1 MGIFL
6 DHRVTRNLVRE
17 HAKQARRFLN
27 LFAYTGTATCYAAD
41 GGVEETV
48 TVDLSNTY
56 LDWAERNMR
65 QNGFVGPQYHF
76 VRDDVLAGF
85 ATSARRATA
94 GI

>member
-1 MGIFL
+1 M

-65 QNGFVGPQYHF
+65 QNGFVGPQHHF

-85 ATSARRATA
+85 VTSARRATA
-94 GI
+94 GT